1 MRWLAVCI
9 GLLWTSS
16 LGLACLNDRD
26 SLAAE
31 VQRRPDAIWI
41 IVGRFERNP
50 PLYYEMRIKRIEAEL
65 AKNPNQADLY
75 DDIAVAFD
83 RIHKDGQAL
92 LWIEKKRAVLKKM
105 GSAATDVH
113 DWYRYY
119 ANVGTFHAH
128 HWFATRPVKH
138 DELEEAEKDIAKAI
152 ELNPDAHSGREGY
165 QLAAIQWILGN
176 LEVSE
181 KDRVS
186 FADSPE
192 LKEAFAN
199 DKKRQKPEGLA
210 GLIRL
215 GGAWESP
222 DIYDAL
228 AGRLTQ
234 TMRGGM
240 LSQVAILRRDEL
252 IKDGKKPVGPISD
265 AFWHEDGNYAKESKR
280 EFERLRADTEA
291 WKKERDDFMIAR
303 MNQGKH
309 PDTDSDFWEGYKERP
324 RPDLWKPPFWETADW
339 MDISFR
345 IVLLIAGSAIAATVL
360 LLIRRA
366 VRRRRALA

>member
-9 GLLWTSS
+9 GLLWTTS

-31 VQRRPDAIWI
+31 VDRRPDAIWI

-50 PLYYEMRIKRIEAEL
+50 PMYYEMRIKRIEGEL

-75 DDIAVAFD
+75 DDIAVACD
-83 RIHKDGQAL
+83 RIHQDDVAL
-92 LWIEKKRAVLKKM
+92 VWIEKKRALLEKM
-105 GSAATDVH
+105 GKSATPIH

-119 ANVGTFHAH
+119 ANAGTFHTH
-128 HWFATRPVKH
+128 HWFATKPAKN
-138 DELEEAEKDIAKAI
+138 DELKVAEKYIAKAI

-165 QLAAIQWILGN
+165 QLAAIQWILSN
-176 LEVSE
+176 LAVPAKE
-181 KDRVS
+181 RVS
-186 FADSPE
+186 FAKSDQ
-192 LKEAFAN
+192 LKDTYVNAEH
-199 DKKRQKPEGLA
+199 RHTLEGLA

-228 AGRLTQ
+228 ASLLTEEY
-234 TMRGGM
+234 RGNM
-240 LSQVAILRRDEL
+240 LSQIALLRRDEL
-252 IKDGKKPVGPISD
+252 LKDGRKSAGPLSELKWD
-265 AFWHEDGNYAKESKR
+265 ENGNYAKESKQ
-280 EFERLRADTEA
+280 EFLKLRSDAEE

-309 PDTDSDFWEGYKERP
+309 PDTDPDFWKGYVEQPKP
-324 RPDLWKPPFWETADW
+324 KLWRPPFWETWDPYDVALK
-339 MDISFR
+339 SFLL
-345 IVLLIAGSAIAATVL
+345 VLGSIAAIIIV
-360 LLIRRA
+360 IMFRRA
-366 VRRRRALA
+366 SQRRRA